1 LSVAEIGQGES
12 LHSNHWDDLNASK
25 FDVRGKNYL
34 VDRKKISSA
43 PNLLR
48 LIAVDLLEVD
58 EPLMDGFCSHPNG
71 RVSS

>member
-1 LSVAEIGQGES
+1 LAKERVFTAIIGTT
-12 LHSNHWDDLNASK
+12 LNASK